1 MKNKVQT
8 IIPENIES
16 EANIPQ
22 QIIPIVD
29 FKVKIKKFI
38 KGGRIALTQ
47 NTYANMGIGFLIQ
60 MIWIQL

>member
-29 FKVKIKKFI
+29 FKVKIKKII
-38 KGGRIALTQ
+38 KGGRIALTE
-47 NTYANMGIGFLIQ
+47 NTFANMGIGFLI
-60 MIWIQL
+60 